1 MNIAVIGA
9 GQWGINLV
17 RNLHALGVL
26 SHVVEKDSEIVDEVS
41 KEISDVQFLNDYDSL
56 LSSDIDAVAI
66 ATPPATHYEIALKFL
81 EQSKDVFIEKPMT
94 LASQDADELVR
105 IAEANQCILMVGHL
119 LLYQPAIDF
128 IKNYLER
135 GHLGKIYHLH
145 QERLKLGRVRTEENV
160 LWSLG
165 VHDIA
170 VLLYLVGSSPESVD
184 FTGHCGVQKQIE
196 DDTYVHMTFDG
207 GIMAHLHSS
216 WIWPENKR
224 SLKIIGEK
232 GMLVYNE
239 IEQTVVLHKKR
250 IGSDLE
256 NIDQGEEQLFEG
268 SDQPLRLE
276 MEHFIDCIRSRE
288 EPISNGRSGAEVIRV
303 LESLNES

>member
-17 RNLHALGVL
+17 RNLHVLGVL

-41 KEISDVQFLNDYDSL
+41 KEISDVQFLNDYDPL
-56 LSSDIDAVAI
+56 LSTDIDAVAI
-66 ATPPATHYEIALKFL
+66 ATLPATHYEIALKFL

-119 LLYQPAIDF
+119 LLYQPAIGF

-135 GHLGKIYHLH
+135 DHLGKIYHLH

-184 FTGHCGVQKQIE
+184 FAGHCGVQKQIE
-196 DDTYVHMTFDG
+196 DDTYVHMRFDG